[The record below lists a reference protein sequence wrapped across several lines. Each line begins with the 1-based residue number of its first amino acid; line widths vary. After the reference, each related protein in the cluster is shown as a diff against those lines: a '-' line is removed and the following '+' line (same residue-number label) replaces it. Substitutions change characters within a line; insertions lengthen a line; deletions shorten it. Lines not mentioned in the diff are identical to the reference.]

1 MKRKIL
7 SAGAAVLV
15 AVSASAGVGAG
26 TAAAISDSSKR
37 GIGGGISLQANAW
50 ECNLWAKACDW
61 KTSAKVYRGSK
72 RQKMTW
78 VKNVAQIT
86 GKGGSVSIGGSG
98 TGVSGSGSAGSH
110 SFEWTN
116 FNNWTSDL
124 SGQARSGYLSMVW
137 GIETCSHASTYHKRL
152 GVQGTTS
159 ACAG

>member
-1 MKRKIL
+1 MNRAARMSL
-7 SAGAAVLV
+7 SAGAAVL
-15 AVSASAGVGAG
+15 AVLASGNGTTAG
-26 TAAAISDSSKR
+26 AISDSSQRTIGR
-37 GIGGGISLQANAW
+37 GITLQANAW

-72 RQKMTW
+72 RQRMSW

-86 GKGGSVSIGGSG
+86 GKGGSVSVGSG
-98 TGVSGSGSAGSH
+98 STGVSGSGSAGSH

-116 FNNWTSDL
+116 TDTWTSDL

-137 GIETCSHASTYHKRL
+137 GIETCSHASTYHKRM
-152 GVQGTTS
+152 GVQGTAS